1 MRSVILFFIVL
12 FLSACSPKY
21 KVVKEYVAP
30 MDSEALAVAKAV
42 CAQKRES
49 CKAKCQTAF
58 QSCQPKAWKIAQK
71 RYDEK
76 MKLYVKELESYTGA
90 LRRAQFERDFYY
102 MSGFYDDFCFASP
115 YHHYRGCG
123 YRPFW
128 YDPYPLYIGRPP
140 QKPSLEV
147 ERLKAESEMCKL
159 DCGCESLYDECFVAH
174 GGVIKTKKV
183 CIENCP

>member
-1 MRSVILFFIVL
+1 MRSKARELQGKVSSSVSK
-12 FLSACSPKY
+12 LSAKS
-21 KVVKEYVAP
+21 VE
-30 MDSEALAVAKAV
+30 
-42 CAQKRES
+42 
-49 CKAKCQTAF
+49 
-58 QSCQPKAWKIAQK
+58 IAQK

-76 MKLYVKELESYTGA
+76 MKLYVKELESYA
-90 LRRAQFERDFYY
+90 RELRRAQFERDFYY

-128 YDPYPLYIGRPP
+128 YDPYPLYVGRPP
-140 QKPSLEV
+140 QNPSLEA

-159 DCGCESLYDECFVAH
+159 DCGCESLYDECFIAH